1 MRQVKS
7 FTINNEILTEISS
20 TKGTAS
26 TSERV
31 NELLRR
37 ALDLERR
44 ERLEQEAQEF
54 FANDGQES
62 HRERLAYRKA
72 SKRTLSRD

>member
-7 FTINNEILTEISS
+7 FTISSDVLEEISS
-20 TKGTAS
+20 TKGDTS

-37 ALDLERR
+37 ALALERR
-44 ERLEQEAQEF
+44 ERLEREAEAF
-54 FANDGQES
+54 FADENGAS
-62 HRERLAYRKA
+62 ARERAAFQKE
-72 SKRTLSRD
+72 SKQTLSRD

>member
-1 MRQVKS
+1 MREVKS
-7 FTINNEILTEISS
+7 FTISKDILEEISS

-37 ALDLERR
+37 GLDVERR
-44 ERLEQEAQEF
+44 ERLEQEAALF
-54 FANDGQES
+54 FASDDERS
-62 HRERLAYRKA
+62 DRERRAYQKA
-72 SKRTLSRD
+72 ARATLSRD

>member
-1 MRQVKS
+1 MREVKS
-7 FTINNEILTEISS
+7 FTINRNILEEISS

-37 ALDLERR
+37 GLDAERR
-44 ERLEQEAQEF
+44 ERLEQQAAQF
-54 FANDGQES
+54 FASGDERS
-62 HRERLAYRKA
+62 DRERRAYQKA
-72 SKRTLSRD
+72 ARVTLSRD